1 MSLDWAERAIEGLI
15 EGVFT
20 RPFRARV
27 HPRQIAQSLARRLE
41 EGKVVSLRRVYA
53 PNSFIV
59 RLNPRDLTSLV
70 PFQAELADEMERHLA
85 DWVAQNRYHLCG
97 PVRVTFEASDRVRVG
112 GVRCEVGL
120 EPSPPVAGDEF
131 PTIMG
136 GALFPDDDPRVPA
149 ARLVA
154 LDGPLRGRAFELNGR
169 VITLGRAPENSLL
182 LADHH
187 LSRCHARIELAEHG
201 FVLTDLGS
209 RNGTFV
215 GGRRVTRHPL
225 EPGDRIQMGSSLLE
239 FQQTER

>member
-1 MSLDWAERAIEGLI
+1 MSLDWAERALEGLV

-20 RPFRARV
+20 RPFRARI
-27 HPRQIAQSLARRLE
+27 HPRQIAQSLTRRLE

-59 RLNPRDLTSLV
+59 RLNARDLTTLA
-70 PFQAELADEMERHLA
+70 PFQAELSDEMERHLA

-120 EPSPPVAGDEF
+120 DPSPPVAGDES

-169 VITLGRAPENSLL
+169 VITLGRAPDNSLM
-182 LADHH
+182 LADYH
-187 LSRCHARIELAEHG
+187 LSRSHARIELAEHG
-201 FVLTDLGS
+201 FVLIDLDS

-215 GGRRVTRHPL
+215 GGRRVSRHPL